1 MMYFIHSLRFYRE
14 RKAMKFGRFNNEE
27 NAYENVS
34 MEETDSSSKANQHND
49 ETKHNDDTTVVMENV
64 NDN

>member
-1 MMYFIHSLRFYRE
+1 MYFIHSLRFYRE
-14 RKAMKFGRFNNEE
+14 RKAMEFGQFNNEE

-34 MEETDSSSKANQHND
+34 MEETDSSSKAN
-49 ETKHNDDTTVVMENV
+49 EKHNDDTTMAMENL

>member
-1 MMYFIHSLRFYRE
+1 ME
-14 RKAMKFGRFNNEE
+14 FGRFNNEE

-34 MEETDSSSKANQHND
+34 MEETDSSSKAN
-49 ETKHNDDTTVVMENV
+49 EKHSDDTTVAMENL